1 MQCMRV
7 CAVSSREEGAMYACV
22 CLSLLCPLTVVI
34 REGQT
39 DILIIPRTRRAKHEH
54 IILANTDGNK
64 RRVREAKGQQ
74 LGRACILELT
84 GHAGEHARELKLAVR
99 LPLRAVL
106 RERLGDL
113 DACARG

>member
-7 CAVSSREEGAMYACV
+7 CAVSSREEGAMDACV
-22 CLSLLCPLTVVI
+22 CVCCLCCPLTVVI

-84 GHAGEHARELKLAVR
+84 GHAGEQCQ
-99 LPLRAVL
+99 RA
-106 RERLGDL
+106 
-113 DACARG
+113 